1 MFNGEQWDAAMVSVR
16 KGEELGWFER
26 GSTLLVLASNDFE
39 FCDTVLESARID
51 AGQSLISTWR
61 RGPANPESA

>member
-1 MFNGEQWDAAMVSVR
+1 MGAERVSVR

-26 GSTLLVLASNDFE
+26 GSTILVFAPNDFE

-51 AGQSLISTWR
+51 AGQPLMSKWP
-61 RGPANPESA
+61 RGAANPESA